1 MSLSRRQWLRFSGFS
16 ALGLSVPPEPTPS
29 PAPTPPPDVP
39 APIAALQPMTEGVA
53 PITVEERKARLA
65 RAQAL
70 MASEG
75 IDALVLASGT
85 SLAYFTGAEW
95 GLSERFFG
103 AVLTREGDPAWV
115 TPAFEKGR
123 ALEQVRFGSDVRAW
137 EEDESPH
144 ALLAAILRD
153 RKAGAGNVG
162 VEETMPFAFVDGM
175 AKALPAARLVSGT
188 PVTAGCRMIKDAHE
202 LALMRRAGE
211 ITLRA
216 HRAVFA
222 SLEEGTTQGDASRW
236 CGEAHRRLGMTGGAL
251 VLFGK
256 DAAFPHGTTKPQ
268 PLRAGDV
275 VLIDGGGRLHGYAS
289 DITRTGVF
297 GAPPSERQRRIWDA
311 VRRAQEAAFRAARP
325 GVEAQSVDAAARQ
338 VIEDAGFGPGYRYFT
353 HRVGHGIGM
362 DGHEWTYLVRGNTT
376 RLRPGMC
383 FSDEPGIYIPGELGV
398 RHEDCIFITETGAE
412 SFTKWTGRPEEPA
425 VV

>member
-16 ALGLSVPPEPTPS
+16 ALGLSAPPETTP
-29 PAPTPPPDVP
+29 ARDVP
-39 APIAALQPMTEGVA
+39 APIAALQPMTEGVS
-53 PITVEERKARLA
+53 PIATSERKPRMA

-70 MASEG
+70 MAGEG

-85 SLAYFTGAEW
+85 SLVYFTGAEW

-123 ALEQVRFGSDVRAW
+123 ALEQVGPGSDVRAW
-137 EEDESPH
+137 EEDESPY
-144 ALLAAILRD
+144 ALVAGILRD
-153 RKAGAGNVG
+153 RKVAAGRVG
-162 VEETMPFAFVDGM
+162 VEETTPFVFVDGI
-175 AKALPAARLVSGT
+175 AKAAPAARLVSGT
-188 PVTAGCRMIKDAHE
+188 AVSAGCRMVKDAHE

-216 HRAVFA
+216 HRAVLA
-222 SLEEGTTQGDASRW
+222 SLEEGTTQGDATRW
-236 CGEAHRRLGMTGGAL
+236 CAEAHRRLGMTGGSL
-251 VLFGK
+251 VLFGP
-256 DAAFPHGTTKPQ
+256 DAAFPHGTTRPR

-289 DITRTGVF
+289 DITRTAVF
-297 GAPPSERQRRIWDA
+297 RAPPTERQRRIWDV

-325 GVEAQSVDAAARQ
+325 GVEAQSVDAAARK
-338 VIEDAGFGPGYRYFT
+338 VIEEAGFGPGYRYFT

-376 RLRPGMC
+376 LLRPGMC
-383 FSDEPGIYIPGELGV
+383 FSDEPGIYIPGELGI
-398 RHEDCIFITETGAE
+398 RHEDVMTITETGAE
-412 SFTKWTGRPEEPA
+412 NLGRWSGTPEDPA